1 MELTNSQEIKDL
13 LLKAFYFRH
22 ACKEFEPNQK
32 IPDDDFKLILEAA
45 RLSPSSVGL
54 EPWRFVIIQNR
65 DIREK
70 IRNVSWGAQGQALTA
85 SHFMVVLARTMTD
98 LKFDSEYVTHMVKEV
113 HQIPDEVVEL
123 LIDKNYKNFAESDF
137 KLMENDRAMFDWA
150 CKQAYIALSTMMTT
164 AAIMGIDSCPI
175 EGFDRDKV
183 HQVLKEEG
191 LLDETH
197 FGVACFAAF
206 GYRVRE
212 PRSKSR
218 QSLEEIVEWVK

>member
-1 MELTNSQEIKDL
+1 MKLTNSHANKDL
-13 LLKAFYFRH
+13 LLKAFNFRH
-22 ACKEFEPNQK
+22 ACKEFDPERK
-32 IPDDDFKLILEAA
+32 IPDEDFDLILEAA

-54 EPWRFVIIQNR
+54 EPWRFVIIQNQE
-65 DIREK
+65 IRERLK
-70 IRNVSWGAQGQALTA
+70 NVSWGAQGQAPTA

-98 LKFDSEYVTHMVKEV
+98 LKYDSDYVSHMMREV
-113 HQIPDEVVEL
+113 HQIPEEIVQL

-137 KLMENDRAMFDWA
+137 KLMESDRAMFDWA
-150 CKQAYIALSTMMTT
+150 CKQAYIALSNMMTT

-183 HQVLKEEG
+183 TQVLKEEG
-191 LLDETH
+191 ILDEKH

-212 PRSKSR
+212 PRPKSR
-218 QSLEEIVEWVK
+218 QNLKDIVEWVK